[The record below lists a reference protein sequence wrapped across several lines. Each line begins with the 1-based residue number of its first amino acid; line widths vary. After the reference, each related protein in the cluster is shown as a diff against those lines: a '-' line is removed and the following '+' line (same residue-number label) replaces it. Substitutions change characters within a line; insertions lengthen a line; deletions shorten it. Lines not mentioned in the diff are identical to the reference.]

1 MNPILFFIMAI
12 ISVTA
17 QPIQSQSETDE
28 LSRDM
33 RQMSNR
39 RNNNRNGCMKM
50 MKLLHLY
57 HTQADGGA
65 KMATLVPFA
74 KKKCN
79 YIWKRQSK
87 HFHRDLGHIFW

>member
-1 MNPILFFIMAI
+1 MNLLFFIVAV
-12 ISVTA
+12 ISVNA
-17 QPIQSQSETDE
+17 QPFQILGQSENEE

-33 RQMSNR
+33 RQINR

-57 HTQADGGA
+57 NRQVNGA
-65 KMATLVPFA
+65 SKMATLVPFA

-79 YIWKRQSK
+79 HIWKRQSK

>member
-1 MNPILFFIMAI
+1 MVI
-12 ISVTA
+12 ISA
-17 QPIQSQSETDE
+17 QPLHSLNKSESKK
-28 LSRDM
+28 LSRET
-33 RQMSNR
+33 RQMTNR

-79 YIWKRQSK
+79 HIWKRQSK
-87 HFHRDLGHIFW
+87 HFHRNLGHIFW

>member
-1 MNPILFFIMAI
+1 MNLLFFIMAI
-12 ISVTA
+12 ISA
-17 QPIQSQSETDE
+17 QPLQSLNKSERKE
-28 LSRDM
+28 LSRDT
-33 RQMSNR
+33 RQMTNR

-79 YIWKRQSK
+79 HIWKRQSK
-87 HFHRDLGHIFW
+87 HFHRNLGHIFW

>member
-1 MNPILFFIMAI
+1 MAI
-12 ISVTA
+12 ISA
-17 QPIQSQSETDE
+17 QPLQSLNKTEGKE
-28 LSRDM
+28 LSRGT
-33 RQMSNR
+33 RQMTNR

-79 YIWKRQSK
+79 NIWKRQSK